1 MVEHD
6 ERVDEITV
14 DEIRPACERVT
25 QRAADFA
32 GNLDNTAHTAH
43 ADAGVVDAIEGP
55 AAQQRE
61 QVHDFR
67 VQSRVR
73 HGDVG
78 DFRCRRCHHPRYHIP
93 FTPLLRCMLGGVS
106 TDVESVVPASRV
118 VMATAARSAPH
129 ITAAARSSTRVFRRA
144 PTCAGSLYSE
154 DRIAFIVTIAAAPPN
169 ATSVSRGSAHC
180 ESDIRTLW
188 PGACPAS
195 PPIGTIGAMT
205 SRAVSGTDS
214 RLAARAAATA
224 SLGAAV
230 IHFAVTPSHW
240 ESWLPSG
247 VFFRLDCGVSTDLG
261 VARLE
266 PPPRPCFF
274 AVGGIMA
281 NAGFAALWVWSLT
294 MGEPFGPNA
303 GQPEAVHAAG
313 ICALLLECYI
323 VMGAAWAWFRGDRA
337 EPVSSFGSALIL
349 LGAHTVVAV
358 AVTAGVASG
367 LQGHDHHHGSD
378 EAQGEHQA
386 PPHSEHA
393 DGHHDQS
400 EPAVP
405 MDVQVTRPATAPPL
419 PGPALPQMEAPHD
432 AGGGAHHHD

>member
-1 MVEHD
+1 
-6 ERVDEITV
+6 
-14 DEIRPACERVT
+14 
-25 QRAADFA
+25 
-32 GNLDNTAHTAH
+32 
-43 ADAGVVDAIEGP
+43 
-55 AAQQRE
+55 
-61 QVHDFR
+61 
-67 VQSRVR
+67 
-73 HGDVG
+73 
-78 DFRCRRCHHPRYHIP
+78 
-93 FTPLLRCMLGGVS
+93 
-106 TDVESVVPASRV
+106 
-118 VMATAARSAPH
+118 
-129 ITAAARSSTRVFRRA
+129 
-144 PTCAGSLYSE
+144 
-154 DRIAFIVTIAAAPPN
+154 
-169 ATSVSRGSAHC
+169 
-180 ESDIRTLW
+180 
-188 PGACPAS
+188 
-195 PPIGTIGAMT
+195 MT

-247 VFFRLDCGVSTDLG
+247 VFFASIAVFQLIWALLAWSR
-261 VARLE
+261 
-266 PPPRPCFF
+266 PPAVLF
-274 AVGGIMA
+274 AVGIMA

-386 PPHSEHA
+386 PHSEHA

-432 AGGGAHHHD
+432 AGGAHHHD